1 MILFRVCRELLPIGD
16 RPTLTELVQAASLTS
31 QRLEMFTTSN
41 PLSCLED
48 TCVEVYIRNI
58 RSPDDKEA
66 ARLVLST
73 FFKAHLSERLFL
85 SIARWLVLYQHGK
98 SNCPPSWLVSG
109 RLPFWSSNL
118 VKRMMY
124 KMPLCSSI

>member
-1 MILFRVCRELLPIGD
+1 MNVHDTKRYLFIFRLCRELLPVGD

-73 FFKAHLSERLFL
+73 LLQSAFVGEALPIHRPLASALSTRQIQL
-85 SIARWLVLYQHGK
+85 SSVLVRWPDSALNR
-98 SNCPPSWLVSG
+98 SRVS
-109 RLPFWSSNL
+109 
-118 VKRMMY
+118 V
-124 KMPLCSSI
+124 